1 MTTRFVVGFGH
12 VILAV
17 GSAREGM
24 ELSMGGGRRDLE
36 VKEKKKKAGKFSR
49 RLN

>member
-36 VKEKKKKAGKFSR
+36 VKEKKKKSW
-49 RLN
+49 